1 MGFFCVTTFFGGNCH
16 IYNLKK
22 SQNTNIM
29 KQKVIEFLQN
39 VPKDKSLAFNGAFEL
54 YRKSPNK
61 NPSFERAMNRS
72 GYSKENLQQLL
83 FELQKANDIKAVEL
97 HKPVNKVLEVLKDDV
112 ATGDDAGTGDD
123 TAVDVVVEPSADFNK
138 PIREEFPFL
147 NEPNCPD
154 EFKILVADKITAW
167 NAYKLN
173 HALLQK
179 HESGEAVLSEEE
191 AACVAKESVEMFE
204 LNQSIYEELNHYQA
218 NGEILGKHPIFKD
231 YSLKLELA
239 GKTKDE
245 LLSIIKNAPPYI
257 SKAKKSLDKE
267 KDLDKRK
274 VIEKRIQE
282 REYLV
287 LLATEILGV
296 SGQ

>member
-1 MGFFCVTTFFGGNCH
+1 MGFFCVTTFFSGNCH

-29 KQKVIEFLQN
+29 KQKVIDFLQN

-61 NPSFERAMNRS
+61 NPSFERVMNRS

-83 FELQKANDIKAVEL
+83 FELQKANEIKSVEL
-97 HKPVNKVLEVLKDDV
+97 HKPLNKVLEEVKDSIKDEEV
-112 ATGDDAGTGDD
+112 ILNIT
-123 TAVDVVVEPSADFNK
+123 VESEVPDFNK

-173 HALLQK
+173 HAILQK
-179 HESGEAVLSEEE
+179 HASGEAVLSEEKAKE
-191 AACVAKESVEMFE
+191 VAKDSLENYEM
-204 LNQSIYEELNHYQA
+204 NQLIYEELNHYQA
-218 NGEILGKHPIFKD
+218 NSEILGKHPIFKD
-231 YSLKLELA
+231 YSLKKELA
-239 GKTKDE
+239 GKTNEE

-257 SKAKKSLDKE
+257 SKNKKKLEEETDLEKKS
-267 KDLDKRK
+267 

-287 LLATEILGV
+287 QLAEEKLKI